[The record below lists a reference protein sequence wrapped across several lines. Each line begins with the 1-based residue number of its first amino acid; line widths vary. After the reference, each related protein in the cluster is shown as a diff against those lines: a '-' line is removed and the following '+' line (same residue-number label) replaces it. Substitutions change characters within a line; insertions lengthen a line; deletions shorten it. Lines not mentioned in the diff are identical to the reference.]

1 MSMALTISTINI
13 VPRQPNEN
21 PKQPYL
27 GPEPSGSSSESNTK
41 IRPISGV
48 KITDKI
54 NAKPKPIFLRLPKN
68 PTKTSSNKPDASAKI
83 TIEDTILF
91 VLFGFPFHSIECS
104 EWQLLASSVGEI

>member
-1 MSMALTISTINI
+1 MSIALTISTINI

-27 GPEPSGSSSESNTK
+27 GSEPSGSSSESSTK

-54 NAKPKPIFLRLPKN
+54 NAKPKPIFLRLPNN
-68 PTKTSSNKPDASAKI
+68 PTITSNKICPESRPKI
-83 TIEDTILF
+83 KIPENIIIIF
-91 VLFGFPFHSIECS
+91 
-104 EWQLLASSVGEI
+104 